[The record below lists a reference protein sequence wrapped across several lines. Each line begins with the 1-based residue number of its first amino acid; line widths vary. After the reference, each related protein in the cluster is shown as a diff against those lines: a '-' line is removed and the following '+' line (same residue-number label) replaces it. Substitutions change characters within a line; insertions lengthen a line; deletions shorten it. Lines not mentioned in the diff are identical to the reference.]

1 MRPNVRHGAAAPRD
15 RVQLCVMPEEI
26 EIDTDKLRE
35 TIDSELERS
44 GSGFMRLVA
53 LTTAILAAVTAVV
66 SLHAGST
73 INEALVLK
81 SEATSLQARASDQWA
96 YYQAKGIKG
105 AIAMSAV
112 SAYAAAGRQSPDSLR
127 AQSDRYKRE
136 QAGIQVEARKLEA
149 ERDARTAEADHLL
162 AQHHHFA
169 FAVTLLQVAI
179 ALGAIAA
186 LTRQR
191 AALLVSGIAG
201 AAGVA
206 LALVTAFGH

>member
-15 RVQLCVMPEEI
+15 RVQLWVMPEEI

-96 YYQAKGIKG
+96 YYQAKGI
-105 AIAMSAV
+105 
-112 SAYAAAGRQSPDSLR
+112 
-127 AQSDRYKRE
+127 
-136 QAGIQVEARKLEA
+136 
-149 ERDARTAEADHLL
+149 
-162 AQHHHFA
+162 
-169 FAVTLLQVAI
+169 
-179 ALGAIAA
+179 
-186 LTRQR
+186 
-191 AALLVSGIAG
+191 
-201 AAGVA
+201 
-206 LALVTAFGH
+206 